1 MNLEELLTP
10 ERCRAKVT
18 GVSKKRVLNTL
29 SDIVAAECPQL
40 ESDEVF
46 AALLAREQLGT
57 TGLSNGIAIP
67 HCRLAQCDR
76 VIGVLMTLDQGI
88 DFDAIDAEPVDLVFA
103 LIVPEGR
110 DDEHVLA
117 LGEIAS
123 LFQDDDL
130 CFTLRQTF
138 DDEDLYNIAIMT

>member
-67 HCRLAQCDR
+67 HCRLAQCDH

-110 DDEHVLA
+110 DDEHVQA
-117 LGEIAS
+117 LGEIAC

>member
-110 DDEHVLA
+110 DDEHVQA

-123 LFQDDDL
+123 LLQDDDL

>member
-67 HCRLAQCDR
+67 HCRLAQCDH

-110 DDEHVLA
+110 DDEHVQA

>member
-110 DDEHVLA
+110 DDEHVQA
-117 LGEIAS
+117 LGEAYFKTTIFVS
-123 LFQDDDL
+123 PCDKPS
-130 CFTLRQTF
+130 
-138 DDEDLYNIAIMT
+138 MTKTSTISPS

>member
-57 TGLSNGIAIP
+57 TGLSN
-67 HCRLAQCDR
+67 
-76 VIGVLMTLDQGI
+76 
-88 DFDAIDAEPVDLVFA
+88 
-103 LIVPEGR
+103 
-110 DDEHVLA
+110 
-117 LGEIAS
+117 
-123 LFQDDDL
+123 
-130 CFTLRQTF
+130 
-138 DDEDLYNIAIMT
+138 

>member
-10 ERCRAKVT
+10 QRCRAKVT

-76 VIGVLMTLDQGI
+76 VIGVLITLDQGI
-88 DFDAIDAEPVDLVFA
+88 DFDAIDAEPVDLIFA
-103 LIVPEGR
+103 LIVPEGH
-110 DDEHVLA
+110 DDAHVQA
-117 LGEIAS
+117 LSEIAS

>member
-10 ERCRAKVT
+10 QRCRAKVT

-40 ESDEVF
+40 ESAEVF
-46 AALLAREQLGT
+46 SALMAREQLGT
-57 TGLSNGIAIP
+57 TGLGNGIAIP

-76 VIGVLMTLDQGI
+76 VLGALITLDQGV
-88 DFDAIDAEPVDLVFA
+88 DFDAIDSQPVDLLFV
-103 LIVPEGR
+103 LIVPEG
-110 DDEHVLA
+110 DDDAHVQA
-117 LGEIAS
+117 LSEIAS

-130 CFTLRQTF
+130 CFTLRHTF

>member
-10 ERCRAKVT
+10 QRCRAKVT

-76 VIGVLMTLDQGI
+76 VIGVLITLDQGI
-88 DFDAIDAEPVDLVFA
+88 DFDAIDAEPVDLIFA
-103 LIVPEGR
+103 LIVPKGH
-110 DDEHVLA
+110 DDAHVQA
-117 LGEIAS
+117 LSEIAS

>member
-110 DDEHVLA
+110 DDEHVQA
-117 LGEIAS
+117 LGEIAN

>member
-1 MNLEELLTP
+1 
-10 ERCRAKVT
+10 
-18 GVSKKRVLNTL
+18 
-29 SDIVAAECPQL
+29 
-40 ESDEVF
+40 
-46 AALLAREQLGT
+46 
-57 TGLSNGIAIP
+57 
-67 HCRLAQCDR
+67 
-76 VIGVLMTLDQGI
+76 MTLDQGI

-110 DDEHVLA
+110 DDEHVQA